1 MVWQMSTFDPS
12 DRDDPMNMVFPKVA
26 KCTFTKSGPTG
37 TIQTFDGLC
46 VLPINIINEK
56 IYLFMWFW
64 FIILA
69 IITAIFMVYRYESV
83 NQSIFQFSTIS
94 PFEMKTISYYIVYLL
109 LSHV

>member
-1 MVWQMSTFDPS
+1 MFSAYGMMVWRITAQDPEQ
-12 DRDDPMNMVFPKVA
+12 RDDPMNLVFPKVA

-37 TIQTFDGLC
+37 TIQNFDGLC

-69 IITAIFMVYRYESV
+69 IISAIYLVYR
-83 NQSIFQFSTIS
+83 
-94 PFEMKTISYYIVYLL
+94 
-109 LSHV
+109 